1 MYDAL
6 VKREGKDRCCLS
18 SFSSILYRP
27 GGTAAVAGVVP
38 IDNRPLCETNKEKQ
52 SVLIWSVACV
62 WMAQPE
68 YKEED
73 KGRPHAIAKR

>member
-1 MYDAL
+1 M
-6 VKREGKDRCCLS
+6 
-18 SFSSILYRP
+18 
-27 GGTAAVAGVVP
+27 AGVVP
-38 IDNRPLCETNKEKQ
+38 IDNRPLCETNKEKK

-73 KGRPHAIAKR
+73 KGRLHAIAKR